1 MFKNWT
7 NRDWLWL
14 LGVLISIII
23 LLISSIFAKSKNIEL
38 NFSIVSSAVSI
49 ALALVA
55 IFIALSQSRE
65 NQELSTSL
73 KVTMSIMNEKLNS
86 VDEKV
91 NKIDPDVLVKVYR
104 QKIDDVITEVGKS
117 IKSSSEISPEE
128 IEEKYRLEFNLAE
141 LELEDILQD
150 MNYINPKKSLVS
162 FYQIGDKVVHKK
174 WGIGEVIVVKGQGE
188 DTEIDVK
195 FSEPVGKKRLLAK
208 FAPIT
213 KLD

>member
-1 MFKNWT
+1 MLKNWT

-14 LGVLISIII
+14 TGVMIAIII
-23 LLISSIFAKSKNIEL
+23 LLIGSVFAKSKDIEL

-55 IFIALSQSRE
+55 IFIALSQSRD

-104 QKIDDVITEVGKS
+104 QKIDDAITEVGKS
-117 IKSSSEISPEE
+117 IKSSSVITPEE
-128 IEEKYRLEFNLAE
+128 IEEKYRKEFTLAE
-141 LELEDILQD
+141 IELEDILQE
-150 MNYINPKKSLVS
+150 MNSDNKKDLQNIS
-162 FYQIGDKVVHKK
+162 YRIGDKVMHKK
-174 WGIGEVIVVKGQGE
+174 WGIGEVVSVVGQKD
-188 DTEIDVK
+188 DTEVK
-195 FSEPVGKKRLLAK
+195 VVFEEPVGVKRLLAK